1 MRENNCQTEE
11 ILPETRV
18 NTEMEVEVVQ
28 AAVDIKLLVNFG
40 QHVTESMLN
49 LDE

>member
-11 ILPETRV
+11 ILPETRI
-18 NTEMEVEVVQ
+18 NTEIEVEVVQ
-28 AAVDIKLLVNFG
+28 EPVDLVLLVNFG